1 MPWDLDENLPIYLQL
16 TDELEKRIMNG
27 TYPPG
32 SRLPAVRELAAEAGV
47 NPNTMQRALAQLETG
62 GLIHTQ
68 RTSGRFLTD
77 DREKIARLR
86 QTAARRRIREFL
98 RNMQELG
105 IGKAEAC
112 ELICK
117 TQEEESV

>member
-16 TDELEKRIMNG
+16 TDELEKKIING

-47 NPNTMQRALAQLETG
+47 NPNTMQRALTQMENS
-62 GLIHTQ
+62 GLIYTK

-77 DREKIARLR
+77 DREKIERLR
-86 QTAARRRIREFL
+86 RDAARQRIEKFL
-98 RNMQELG
+98 RDMRELG
-105 IGKAEAC
+105 IEKKEVCTMIDA
-112 ELICK
+112 LK
-117 TQEEESV
+117 EEEA